1 MPARVYALCP
11 SALTFRNGKRGCLRK
26 KKPPH
31 KPSRQKSKTLFSEYF
46 LVNNAADVSARDNAL
61 NKAHR
66 YVCGILKSARQARFS
81 LIFFKFFQR
90 AEILRAAAPL
100 VHIGTDAHIYESLG
114 QIQKA
119 AAVGQHPKP

>member
-1 MPARVYALCP
+1 MPALVLHARR
-11 SALTFRNGKRGCLRK
+11 ALTFRRGNADVFEKRNLCTNRADKKRK
-26 KKPPH
+26 I
-31 KPSRQKSKTLFSEYF
+31 LFSEYF

-81 LIFFKFFQR
+81 LIFFKFLQR

-100 VHIGTDAHIYESLG
+100 VHIGTDAHINETPAE
-114 QIQKA
+114 IHTA

>member
-1 MPARVYALCP
+1 MDFNSSVPAYARARVRVMP
-11 SALTFRNGKRGCLRK
+11 VDLTFRNGKRGCLRK

-66 YVCGILKSARQARFS
+66 YVCGILKSARQA
-81 LIFFKFFQR
+81 
-90 AEILRAAAPL
+90 
-100 VHIGTDAHIYESLG
+100 
-114 QIQKA
+114 
-119 AAVGQHPKP
+119 